1 MVVPLALT
9 LAAVLVDEIAFLL
22 AAGALAGIFLAAG
35 AFFVVAVFLAGTAL
49 VADLAA
55 GLVAGFELAL
65 EVEVFVVF
73 ALGAAVFVVVAGFA
87 LGLEAARGA
96 FLVVGALEAVA
107 FLVDIAGFL
116 VVVVAVFLD
125 AMGAWFSLVSA
136 VFLEASFTFPDG
148 PFGSEKTLVSAPR
161 AIARLMLVICEG
173 VISILY
179 CSSRNFLI
187 IGRETPERAS
197 SG

>member
-1 MVVPLALT
+1 LVVPLALT

-73 ALGAAVFVVVAGFA
+73 ALGAAVFVVAGFA